1 MYKSCFINVFI
12 DEPFEKKGY
21 GIDAFVLLTL
31 FLFEREGLKKLFAR
45 ASHFNTH
52 SISCIENLGFK
63 ELIGNI
69 TKVIRQGK
77 EQHVLCFAAEE
88 SVIPRLER
96 INEYLS
102 EPKKIFYSPNQP

>member
-1 MYKSCFINVFI
+1 MKAIELDTHFGDKPVHIEISAPMVVSN
-12 DEPFEKKGY
+12 
-21 GIDAFVLLTL
+21 DACVL
-31 FLFEREGLKKLFAR
+31 
-45 ASHFNTH
+45 TH
-52 SISCIENLGFK
+52 SISCIKNLGFK